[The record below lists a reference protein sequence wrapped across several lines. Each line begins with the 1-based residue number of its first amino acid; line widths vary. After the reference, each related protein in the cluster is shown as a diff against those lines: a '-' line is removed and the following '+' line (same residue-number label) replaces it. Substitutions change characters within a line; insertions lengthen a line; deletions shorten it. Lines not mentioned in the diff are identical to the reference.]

1 MTHKKPKIKLRSIYL
16 WHRYIGVTVALLVL
30 LLSITCILLNHTEEL
45 NLDSRYLTSDA
56 LLDWYSIGE
65 VGPVTSYSA
74 GEYQVSQV
82 SRHLYINTHRLE
94 GEYAQLR
101 GAVVSD
107 DLILVALGNTVLM
120 LTEDGELVDQ
130 LSPPIPASA
139 EINNIGSITSKYIPV
154 LQTTEGLYKTNQQ
167 LTRWQKIPA
176 TSEIISWSSSQTP
189 AEQIHAEINSHERE
203 HILDMERFL
212 LDLHS
217 GRILGNT
224 GVWLMDIAA
233 ILMILLAVSGLFLW
247 LKQRFKR
254 KQHKHR

>member
-1 MTHKKPKIKLRSIYL
+1 MTHKKPKINLRSIYL

-30 LLSITCILLNHTEEL
+30 LLSITGILLNHTEEL

-56 LLDWYSIGE
+56 LLDWYGIGE
-65 VGPVTSYSA
+65 AGPVTSYSA
-74 GEYQVSQV
+74 GEHHVSQV
-82 SRHLYINTHRLE
+82 SRHLYINTHRLV

-120 LTEDGELVDQ
+120 LTKDGELVDQ
-130 LSPPIPASA
+130 LPPPIRVSA
-139 EINNIGSITSKYIPV
+139 VIQNIGAITLKNIPV
-154 LQTTEGLYKTNQQ
+154 LQTTEGFYKANQQ
-167 LTRWQKIPA
+167 LTRWQKIPD
-176 TSEIISWSSSQTP
+176 TSEAVTWSASQAP
-189 AEQIHAEINSHERE
+189 AEQIQAEINSQERQ
-203 HILDMERFL
+203 HVLDMERFL

-254 KQHKHR
+254 KQHKRR